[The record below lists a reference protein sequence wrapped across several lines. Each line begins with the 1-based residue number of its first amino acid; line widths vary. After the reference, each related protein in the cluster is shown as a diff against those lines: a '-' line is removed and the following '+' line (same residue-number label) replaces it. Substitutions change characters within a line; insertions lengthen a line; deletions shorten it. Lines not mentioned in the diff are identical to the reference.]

1 MTTRTAPLF
10 PYATLFR
17 SVTPC
22 EASTIAIFLPASR
35 LNSVDLPTLGRPTIA
50 TTGRMDMFF
59 SSRPKRKSSGRSRNS
74 SAPGAELPVLGQH
87 IKRVV
92 GDDGAQVAAVG
103 QLRPR
108 GDLPVERRQI
118 GRAHV

>member
-1 MTTRTAPLF
+1 MRI
-10 PYATLFR
+10 
-17 SVTPC
+17 SDWSSDVC
-22 EASTIAIFLPASR
+22 SS
-35 LNSVDLPTLGRPTIA
+35 DLPTLGRPTIA

-59 SSRPKRKSSGRSRNS
+59 SSRPKRKSSGRSWIS

-92 GDDGAQVAAVG
+92 GNDGAQVAAVG

-108 GDLPVERRQI
+108 GEL
-118 GRAHV
+118 GRASWRERVCQYV